1 MWDFLDL
8 CFVVIFLLNPVCFGF
23 LCDASSPP
31 LHCEVAAWLYIP
43 FVFFQPLHSV
53 CCWWVRA
60 RERER
65 GKRDVWGPG
74 APLAKDPLSQLL
86 AQGWFGVRDAK
97 VEKRLK
103 MLVFQDL
110 RWKLWNWKTGS
121 YNPTTWHFF
130 WIRSLAWMFSNW
142 TSFLPGH
149 CLSSLFSVLPMTVL
163 LSCNHRWWYQG
174 WRRSLRSSRAAP
186 CLQLDMKTEASQRQW
201 LLQGHTASWWR
212 SRDQQPRSWIP
223 GQSCLL

>member
-97 VEKRLK
+97 WRKDWRCWFSKIWDGNCETEKQALTIPPPDIFFGSDRWPGCSAIE
-103 MLVFQDL
+103 LVSFQVTVSHL
-110 RWKLWNWKTGS
+110 
-121 YNPTTWHFF
+121 
-130 WIRSLAWMFSNW
+130 
-142 TSFLPGH
+142 
-149 CLSSLFSVLPMTVL
+149 CSLFSL
-163 LSCNHRWWYQG
+163 
-174 WRRSLRSSRAAP
+174 
-186 CLQLDMKTEASQRQW
+186 W
-201 LLQGHTASWWR
+201 LCFFPVTTDDDIRVGGDPWDHPV
-212 SRDQQPRSWIP
+212 QPPAFS
-223 GQSCLL
+223 